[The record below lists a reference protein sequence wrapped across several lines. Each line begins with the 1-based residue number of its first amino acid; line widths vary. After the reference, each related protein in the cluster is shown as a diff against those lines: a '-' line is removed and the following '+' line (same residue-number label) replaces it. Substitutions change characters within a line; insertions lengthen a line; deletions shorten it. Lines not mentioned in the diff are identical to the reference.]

1 MALYTN
7 VTFTSVAITPSRLG
21 SLHSCISNYY
31 YFHQPTVEIHPI
43 QSMACYNLM
52 IIQQK
57 DQWWCSNVTWG
68 LSQRERWQQNAG
80 LMVSGALIQAVWPAT
95 LAQHPPTV
103 NCVSEINM
111 YNQLNMTTVLS
122 YIFILFLPLFWL
134 IAAPLPHPHPNPILQ
149 INSHPA

>member
-31 YFHQPTVEIHPI
+31 YFHQPTVEIHSL

-57 DQWWCSNVTWG
+57 DQWWCSNVTRD

-95 LAQHPPTV
+95 PAQHPPTV
-103 NCVSEINM
+103 NCVSEINI
-111 YNQLNMTTVLS
+111 YNQHNMTTVLS
-122 YIFILFLPLFWL
+122 YILILFLPLFWL
-134 IAAPLPHPHPNPILQ
+134 LPAPFLPSTSNPHTTN
-149 INSHPA
+149 